1 VTPLERRCGWLLL
14 AYPAWYRRKRSGE
27 MLGTLLEAS
36 PPGRSWPSFRDTRA
50 LIAGGLRVR
59 GRAWLLSILW
69 VGLGAAES
77 GYVFLVS
84 TQPPAFPNNF
94 QVATWVGE
102 PGLITGAGELAGVAW
117 LVLTIPV
124 LVAGLIRL
132 RGWRPGQGLRAAA
145 WAGAWAAGFALMVT
159 VEVWQAP
166 ATCGEYGCPPID
178 HAVVSWIEL
187 PICAA
192 FLALGAAMT
201 RILAVP
207 AHGWDVPDT
216 SSRSSRKASLRAPG
230 AGDLQP

>member
-1 VTPLERRCGWLLL
+1 MTPLD
-14 AYPAWYRRKRSGE
+14 A
-27 MLGTLLEAS
+27 
-36 PPGRSWPSFRDTRA
+36 
-50 LIAGGLRVR
+50 AGISKESRHSAESLRQCHGGSCLRGLMLRVR

-216 SSRSSRKASLRAPG
+216 TGRSYAGQPG
-230 AGDLQP
+230 QSG